1 MPASNPS
8 STNSSKPMSDSP
20 SVLGFLIDSPMMSW
34 GTSSRFN
41 QRETE
46 AYPSKSALVGMIA
59 AAMGIDKHSPD
70 EAVEIAKLTAL
81 RLTVVRLDRQQG
93 RLPQRLSDFH
103 TVGGGYPDTP
113 AGKMN
118 VPPLAEKKRSGKL
131 KWKSPAERTVI
142 TRRTYLTDAAFIT
155 ILTGENEALL
165 AQIQSALLDPVWGVW
180 FGRKTCIPASPLSP
194 VLAATP
200 RLAIAA
206 LLQKLGRDL
215 AEIDTLEGVT
225 ESTGPGAWFPM
236 DQPIAFGQHHG
247 AVPEAYLSRP
257 IRRLLT
263 GDLP

>member
-1 MPASNPS
+1 
-8 STNSSKPMSDSP
+8 MSDSP
-20 SVLGFLIDSPMMSW
+20 SVLGFLIDSPLMSF

-46 AYPSKSALVGMIA
+46 AYPSKSALIGMIA

-81 RLTVVRLDRQQG
+81 RLTVVRLDRHPG

-103 TVGGGYPDTP
+103 TVGGRYPDTP
-113 AGKMN
+113 VGKMN
-118 VPPLAEKKRSGKL
+118 VPPLAKKTPSGGL
-131 KWKSPAERTVI
+131 QWKSPDARTVI
-142 TRRTYLTDAAFIT
+142 TRRTYLTEAHFI
-155 ILTGENEALL
+155 ALLAGSSETL

-194 VLAATP
+194 VLAASP
-200 RLAIAA
+200 REALAE
-206 LLQKLGRDL
+206 LLQKLGRDV
-215 AEIDTLEGVT
+215 ADIETLEGVT
-225 ESTGPGAWFPM
+225 EHEGEGAGSWFPM

-257 IRRLLT
+257 VRRLLP
-263 GDLP
+263 GELP